1 MFPPIK
7 MGEKN
12 RESGVSD
19 ANISPVPELQFFN
32 YCNTLS
38 IFNHKIYNKHFNR
51 KLYLSK
57 KRKLYFSTYSVES
70 L

>member
-7 MGEKN
+7 MGEKIEN
-12 RESGVSD
+12 QEVSD

-38 IFNHKIYNKHFNR
+38 IFNHKVYNKHIENCIFQ
-51 KLYLSK
+51 K
-57 KRKLYFSTYSVES
+57 KRKLYFST
-70 L
+70 